1 VIAAA
6 ALNSIKGEAN
16 TLSRKRKWPSP
27 LDSALFNNNMD
38 RATLDAMM
46 GAARESFPDFRR
58 YLRAKARALGVPALA
73 WYDLFAPVGGSARK
87 WQYDEGARFVIEQF
101 GTYSSKLGTL
111 AARAFDENWIDA
123 EPREGKVGGAFCMR
137 LRKGESRV
145 LTNYKPG
152 FGAVGT
158 LAHEL
163 GHAYHNLNLAERTM
177 LQRSTPMTL
186 AETASTFCET
196 IIRGAALQDADEQEQ
211 FSILELSLQDSCQI
225 VLDISSRYLFE
236 NWVFEKRMQRELSVD
251 EFNELMLQSQKETY
265 GDGLD
270 QNLLHPYMWAVKG
283 HYYSSGLSFY
293 NFPYMFGLL
302 FGLGLYARYEKDPE
316 EFKKGYDDLLS
327 STGMADAATLAA
339 RFGIDVRTP
348 EFWRSSLDVLRADI
362 DRFEELVTKM

>member
-1 VIAAA
+1 
-6 ALNSIKGEAN
+6 
-16 TLSRKRKWPSP
+16 
-27 LDSALFNNNMD
+27 M
-38 RATLDAMM
+38 
-46 GAARESFPDFRR
+46 
-58 YLRAKARALGVPALA
+58 A
-73 WYDLFAPVGGSARK
+73 WYDIFAPVGESTRTWEYPEATDYIVK
-87 WQYDEGARFVIEQF
+87 QF
-101 GTYSSKLGTL
+101 GTYSDKLSGL
-111 AARAFDENWIDA
+111 AARAFSENWIDA
-123 EPREGKVGGAFCMR
+123 EPRSGKRDGAFCMS
-137 LRKGESRV
+137 LRTEESRV
-145 LTNYKPG
+145 LANYKPVYG
-152 FGAVGT
+152 GVRT

-163 GHAYHNLNLAERTM
+163 GHAYHNLVKASRTM
-177 LQRSTPMTL
+177 LQRDTPMTL

-236 NWVFEKRMQRELSVD
+236 NRVFEKRLQRELSVD

-339 RFGIDVRTP
+339 RFGINVRTP
-348 EFWRSSLDVLRADI
+348 EFWRGSLDVLRADI
-362 DRFEELVTKM
+362 NRFEELVTKM